1 MMPTVWEKSVQL
13 IDKYT
18 GWTPLQFSEMFK
30 DAYGY
35 SPTYHAAN
43 AFNAGEILMDAIEK
57 TQSLDPMVLADT
69 MRKSYFETIYA
80 NVSFDGNNQITAD
93 LLIVQS
99 LYDKSYTTIYP
110 KFTEAI
116 YPIPTWKMKQCE
128 IDTDDCSG
136 HGRCSTDGQCICDDQ
151 YYGKVNTDSC
161 ETYCD
166 GERAYD
172 FGRQLHFCKSK
183 TTFQIGAV
191 TTIHSAE
198 EPEFRAMFR
207 LAAELI
213 NNKTDGFF
221 DNNTAQVYFKLA
233 EDGWECSSESGFSSF
248 EALDLR
254 VQNETGSG
262 LSAIIEPDCSLV
274 RLVLVIFLISSALI

>member
-13 IDKYT
+13 MDKYT
-18 GWTPLQFSEMFK
+18 GWTPMEFTEIFK

-43 AFNAGEILMDAIEK
+43 AFSSGEILMAAIEK
-57 TQSLDPMVLADT
+57 SQSLEPLVLAET
-69 MRKSYFETIYA
+69 LRKSYFETIYA

-99 LYDKSYTTIYP
+99 LYDKSYTTVFP

-116 YPIPTWKMKQCE
+116 YPMPTWKMKQCE
-128 IDTDDCSG
+128 IDTNDCSG

-151 YYGKVNTDSC
+151 YYGKINVASC
-161 ETYCD
+161 ETYCN

-172 FGRQLHFCKSK
+172 SGRKLHFCKSK
-183 TTFQIGAV
+183 TTLNIGAV
-191 TTIHSAE
+191 TIAE
-198 EPEFRAMFR
+198 SFEEAELRAVLQ
-207 LAAELI
+207 LAVDLI
-213 NNKTDGFF
+213 NNKTDGYF
-221 DNNTAQVYFKLA
+221 DNTTAQVFFEVA
-233 EDGWECSSESGFSSF
+233 EDRWECLGEVGFASF

-254 VQNETGSG
+254 VQNTTGFG
-262 LSAIIEPDCSLV
+262 LSALIGPDCSLA
-274 RLVLVIFLISSALI
+274 R